1 MIGDELLKLKLKI
14 KIHNVTTRYII
25 DENKNFICDITAV
38 VLQMSLIIFVST
50 HCSFISAVEIKLYL

>member
-1 MIGDELLKLKLKI
+1 MIGDKLLKLKLKI

-38 VLQMSLIIFVST
+38 VLQMSLIIILLT